1 MCGRFTPRASVSD
14 LVEIFALLRDHEL
27 TPRFNIVPLI
37 NARDDTIASRI
48 CFVRGSL
55 LCFGAQIGRVSK
67 GKR

>member
-37 NARDDTIASRI
+37 NARADTIASRV
-48 CFVRGSL
+48 CLRSYL
-55 LCFGAQIGRVSK
+55 LCFGAKIGRVSK